1 VYIYILLGAQGHQ
14 NHSIYGWQHALL
26 MQAKAPRVNAAPFSI
41 DPPKKNAM
49 RATTGSSKHV
59 TSMDIANMHA
69 RHVRKSGCRHESSK
83 TFLVCHADLV
93 YVCAKSIDACHVRQV
108 SKHQHPSAQVS
119 YPIPAI
125 KFGQVFSTKTPDHVG
140 DHSEKCSDSLKVCNL
155 IFWSTMIHPQ
165 KTLLFNRASVPPHC
179 HWSNCL
185 GPQTPSRGR
194 SGLKACPSSL
204 PRSMMHQG

>member
-1 VYIYILLGAQGHQ
+1 MYIYIYTAWGTGSPKPLHIWLTACTIDASQGSKGQ
-14 NHSIYGWQHALL
+14 RCTIQYRPTKEKCYA
-26 MQAKAPRVNAAPFSI
+26 
-41 DPPKKNAM
+41 
-49 RATTGSSKHV
+49 ATTGSSKHV

-119 YPIPAI
+119 YPIPAF

-155 IFWSTMIHPQ
+155 IF
-165 KTLLFNRASVPPHC
+165 
-179 HWSNCL
+179 
-185 GPQTPSRGR
+185 
-194 SGLKACPSSL
+194 
-204 PRSMMHQG
+204 